1 MKLYLVLAMRKPS
14 FDDAVIAPHIV
25 FLNALNAEN
34 HLHLT
39 GGFSDGTGG
48 AYVLKNIDTLEA
60 AQAIVASDP
69 LATQGSSELTI
80 HEWNT
85 R

>member
-14 FDDAVIAPHIV
+14 FDDAVIAPHKA
-25 FLNALNAEN
+25 FLDALSADDQ
-34 HLHLT
+34 LHLT

-48 AYVLKNIDTLEA
+48 AYVLKNIDTLETA
-60 AQAIVASDP
+60 KAIVATDP
-69 LATQGSSELTI
+69 LAIHGSSELTV

>member
-14 FDDAVIAPHIV
+14 FDDAVIAPHIA
-25 FLNALNAEN
+25 FLNALSANDQ
-34 HLHLT
+34 LHLT

-48 AYVLKNIDTLEA
+48 AYVLKNVDTLDA
-60 AQAIVASDP
+60 AKAIVASDP
-69 LATQGSSELTI
+69 LAIHGSSELTI

>member
-1 MKLYLVLAMRKPS
+1 MKLYLVLAIRKPS
-14 FDDAVIAPHIV
+14 FDDAVIAPHKA
-25 FLNALNAEN
+25 FLDALSADDQ
-34 HLHLT
+34 LHLT

-48 AYVLKNIDTLEA
+48 AYVLKNVDTLDA
-60 AQAIVASDP
+60 AKAIVATDP
-69 LATQGSSELTI
+69 LAIHGSSELTI

>member
-14 FDDAVIAPHIV
+14 FDDAVIAPHKA
-25 FLNALNAEN
+25 FLDVLSGKDQ
-34 HLHLT
+34 LHLT

-48 AYVLKNIDTLEA
+48 AYVLKNVDTLDA
-60 AQAIVASDP
+60 AKAIVASDP
-69 LATQGSSELTI
+69 LAIRGSSELTI

>member
-14 FDDAVIAPHIV
+14 FDDAVIAPHKA
-25 FLNALNAEN
+25 FLDALSADDQ
-34 HLHLT
+34 LHLT

-48 AYVLKNIDTLEA
+48 AYVLKNVDTLDA
-60 AQAIVASDP
+60 AKAIVATDP
-69 LATQGSSELTI
+69 LAIHGCSELTI

>member
-14 FDDAVIAPHIV
+14 FDDTVIAPHKA
-25 FLNALNAEN
+25 FLDALSANDQ
-34 HLHLT
+34 LHLT

-48 AYVLKNIDTLEA
+48 AYVLKNIDTLDVA
-60 AQAIVASDP
+60 KAIVASDP
-69 LATQGSSELTI
+69 LAIHGSSELTI

>member
-14 FDDAVIAPHIV
+14 FDDAVIAPHIA
-25 FLNALNAEN
+25 FLNALVAKDQ
-34 HLHLT
+34 LHLT

-48 AYVLKNIDTLEA
+48 AYVLKNVDTLEA

-69 LATQGSSELTI
+69 LAIQGSSELTI

>member
-14 FDDAVIAPHIV
+14 FDDAVIAPHKA
-25 FLNALNAEN
+25 FLDALSADDQ
-34 HLHLT
+34 LHLT

-60 AQAIVASDP
+60 AKAIVATDP
-69 LATQGSSELTI
+69 LAIHGSSELTI